1 MTDRADPG
9 SREAAE
15 DLARQAHSEVSSAT
29 SRLAWTFAHH
39 SAAGKLP
46 SADVAF
52 RAARQ
57 LELAA
62 RSEVVRHIRRARE
75 SGMSWHEVGGLLGFG
90 PLSAGHSAS
99 VADYAFDYTVGPRGA
114 TWSEPPIFMW
124 RALPDV
130 RADDL

>member
-1 MTDRADPG
+1 MADRADPG

-15 DLARQAHSEVSSAT
+15 DLAWQARSEVSSAA
-29 SRLAWTFAHH
+29 SRLARTLAHCA
-39 SAAGKLP
+39 AAGKLP

-62 RSEVVRHIRRARE
+62 RSEAVTHIRRARE

-90 PLSAGHSAS
+90 PLAAGDGAS
-99 VADYAFDYTVGPRGA
+99 VADYAFEYTVGPRGR
-114 TWSEPPIFMW
+114 EVV
-124 RALPDV
+124 RAAGVHVALRDV